1 MATAEK
7 SAAEQYTVG
16 ELMVAAAAREI
27 RDGEVVFVGMRL
39 PLIAFVVAK
48 QTHAPN
54 SVGLFENGVIRTKPA
69 PDLIY
74 TMGDPPNLL
83 NATHCLDMLAVITT
97 KAVLRFGEEGEA
109 YLHSRHPGV
118 GIDEIVASTGW
129 TLRVADEGAET
140 LPPTP
145 GELKAIREYDREG
158 FWTS

>member
-1 MATAEK
+1 MLRN
-7 SAAEQYTVG
+7 QPQHVP
-16 ELMVAAAAREI
+16 
-27 RDGEVVFVGMRL
+27 RL
-39 PLIAFVVAK
+39 GSNRKRA
-48 QTHAPN
+48 
-54 SVGLFENGVIRTKPA
+54 GLPRGGPA
-69 PDLIY
+69 
-74 TMGDPPNLL
+74 
-83 NATHCLDMLAVITT
+83 AVITT